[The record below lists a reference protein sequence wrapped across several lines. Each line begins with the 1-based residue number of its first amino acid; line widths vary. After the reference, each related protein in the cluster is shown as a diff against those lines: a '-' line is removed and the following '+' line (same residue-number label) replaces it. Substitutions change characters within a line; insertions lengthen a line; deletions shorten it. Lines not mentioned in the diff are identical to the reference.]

1 MTPELSYTEKVME
14 HFMNP
19 KNIGQL
25 EDADGVGE
33 VGNPVCGDVM
43 KIYIKVNEER
53 IVDVKFQTFGCA
65 AAIATSS
72 IMTEMVK
79 GKTIEEALT
88 VSNEAVTEA
97 LGGLPAQ
104 KKHCS
109 VLAEEALEA
118 AVLNYRG
125 EDKDTSESGDEAD
138 ADSQHD

>member
-1 MTPELSYTEKVME
+1 MTSEFSYTEEVME

-43 KIYIKVNEER
+43 KIYIKVEDEH
-53 IVDVKFQTFGCA
+53 IVDVRFQTFGCA